1 MREVVA
7 GLVKLGEKGSR
18 ERKNG
23 RKKQTMAETF
33 LFPLSPHYYL
43 NFRYLFYHPN

>member
-7 GLVKLGEKGSR
+7 ALVKLVEKGSE

-23 RKKQTMAETF
+23 RREPTMDETF
-33 LFPLSPHYYL
+33 LFPLNPLLLSKL
-43 NFRYLFYHPN
+43 

>member
-7 GLVKLGEKGSR
+7 ALVKLGEKGSE

-23 RKKQTMAETF
+23 RREQTMDETF
-33 LFPLSPHYYL
+33 LFPLSPCCC
-43 NFRYLFYHPN
+43 